1 LNVVIT
7 KSGRIHPNKQT
18 YQRNIYYYKPNQTK
32 PNQTKPNQTKPNQ
45 NETKQKTMSMIN
57 KTTNTQGRIDVTG
70 GTYCFVD
77 CNILYI
83 F

>member
-1 LNVVIT
+1 MLSSQNQIGSIQT
-7 KSGRIHPNKQT
+7 NKNLPKK
-18 YQRNIYYYKPNQTK
+18 YLLLQTK
-32 PNQTKPNQTKPNQ
+32 PNQTKMKQ